1 MKRDFLERYNTLQS
15 PIHRLSVHVKVP
27 AAVLLL
33 LATILLPP
41 DAWIAFIC
49 IAAVLAT
56 TATLSKIPAEYLL
69 RRMLLIEPI
78 ILSMAILTL
87 FRPNGTTIFFVTMI
101 KATLC
106 LCTMILLSSTTPF
119 SRLIELAERWHL
131 PALLINIVG
140 MMYRYIFVLIDETER
155 MQRARNS
162 RTFTMQKRHRW
173 ISLSQ
178 LVGQI
183 FVRSTER
190 AERIYAAMCARGWK

>member
-1 MKRDFLERYNTLQS
+1 MKSDFLERYSTLQS
-15 PIHRLSVHVKVP
+15 PIHRLNVRAKVFV
-27 AAVLLL
+27 AVLLL
-33 LATILLPP
+33 LTTILLPP
-41 DAWIAFIC
+41 GAWIAFIG
-49 IAAVLAT
+49 IAGILAT
-56 TATLSKIPAEYLL
+56 TAALSKIPAGYLL
-69 RRMLLIEPI
+69 RRMLFIEPI

-87 FRPNGTTIFFVTMI
+87 FRPNGPTVFFVTII
-101 KATLC
+101 KATIC

-119 SRLIELAERWHL
+119 SRLIGLAQRWHL
-131 PALLINIVG
+131 PALLVNIVG

-162 RTFTMQKRHRW
+162 RTFTTQKRRRW